1 MKNSLNENTAKV
13 SLFLAIALPLFL
25 VGCNTMEGLGTDVK
39 HAGRSLEEAAEDA
52 KQPCPPNPPCPRAPV
67 VKHSR

>member
-1 MKNSLNENTAKV
+1 MKNSIYQNYTKV
-13 SLFLAIALPLFL
+13 SLLLVIALPLIL